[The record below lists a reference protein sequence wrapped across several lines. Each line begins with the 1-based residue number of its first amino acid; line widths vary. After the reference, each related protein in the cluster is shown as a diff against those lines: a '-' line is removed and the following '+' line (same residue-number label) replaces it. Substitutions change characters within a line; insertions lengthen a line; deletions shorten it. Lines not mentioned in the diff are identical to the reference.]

1 MVALN
6 RQSDQGELMPL
17 TIHVHLQYCISTS
30 EEYEP
35 LVNEDETPHSTVRDL
50 PPFTQRHYRDSP

>member
-6 RQSDQGELMPL
+6 RQSDRGELMPL
-17 TIHVHLQYCISTS
+17 TIRVHLQYCISTS

-35 LVNEDETPHSTVRDL
+35 LVHEDETPHGTVRDL
-50 PPFTQRHYRDSP
+50 PPFTQQPYRNSP